1 LGLGLFA
8 SLLFFFFLVG
18 TNGELHCKQKK
29 KKTQTNRGTPTTTL
43 GAKTQEII
51 TQSYHKFGFGS
62 QHK

>member
-1 LGLGLFA
+1 LGLGLGLFA
-8 SLLFFFFLVG
+8 FFFFFFFGGNKWRTPLQ
-18 TNGELHCKQKK
+18 TEI
-29 KKTQTNRGTPTTTL
+29 KKTQTNQGTPTTL